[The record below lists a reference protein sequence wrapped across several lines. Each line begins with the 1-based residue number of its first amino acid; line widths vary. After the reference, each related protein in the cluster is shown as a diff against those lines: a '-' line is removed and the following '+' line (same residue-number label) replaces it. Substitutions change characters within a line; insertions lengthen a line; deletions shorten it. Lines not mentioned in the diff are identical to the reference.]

1 MILDTFQV
9 VNVWIS
15 RTGQVKW
22 FMEVNM
28 GISNTIFLS
37 QQLKKLPGVALSL
50 CGPGVIPGQGF
61 PHVKGMAKKK
71 KKKNSKRGDCLSFQ
85 NKSCYQK
92 TINLDSKITH
102 KYNQNQK

>member
-1 MILDTFQV
+1 
-9 VNVWIS
+9 
-15 RTGQVKW
+15 
-22 FMEVNM
+22 M

-61 PHVKGMAKKK
+61 PHVKGMVK

-102 KYNQNQK
+102 KYNQNQKWLRVVGHL